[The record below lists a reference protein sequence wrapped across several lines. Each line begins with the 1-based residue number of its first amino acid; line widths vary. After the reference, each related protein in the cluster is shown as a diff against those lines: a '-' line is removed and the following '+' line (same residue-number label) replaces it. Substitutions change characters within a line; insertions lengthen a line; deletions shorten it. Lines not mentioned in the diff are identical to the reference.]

1 MAEML
6 ANLRYGMVVFMI
18 VVLPVVASFW
28 FVIHGAIAIWKKRP
42 AWQAYTVALFFIIAT
57 LTLVLSNMSAVIGDD
72 LGQNLA
78 LMMAGA
84 VIYLSSFRLSSV
96 VRGHLNFR
104 TFAGIPE
111 IGNEDTALIESG
123 PFKII
128 RHPRYLM
135 VVISTIGWAMITN
148 YSGAYVTAAVFF
160 VCLFA
165 IIKLEEREL
174 IARFGDAYRDYQT
187 RVPMLI
193 PTPKNIGR
201 LFV

>member
-6 ANLRYGMVVFMI
+6 TNLRYGMVVFMI
-18 VVLPVVASFW
+18 IVLPVVTSFW
-28 FVIHGAIAIWKKRP
+28 FVIHGAISIWKKRP
-42 AWQAYTVALFFIIAT
+42 AWQAYTVALFFILAT
-57 LTLVLSNMSAVIGDD
+57 LALVLSNLRAIVGED
-72 LGQNLA
+72 LGQNLV
-78 LMMAGA
+78 LMVAGA

-104 TFAGIPE
+104 TFAGLPE

-148 YSGAYVTAAVFF
+148 YSGAYLTAAVFF
-160 VCLFA
+160 VCLFG

-174 IARFGDAYRDYQT
+174 IARFGDAYRDYKK
-187 RVPMLI
+187 RVPMLV
-193 PTPKNIGR
+193 PAPKNIGR

>member
-1 MAEML
+1 
-6 ANLRYGMVVFMI
+6 MI
-18 VVLPVVASFW
+18 IILPVVASFW
-28 FVIHGAIAIWKKRP
+28 FVIHGAISIWKKRP
-42 AWQAYTVALFFIIAT
+42 AWQAYTVALLVILAT
-57 LTLVLSNMSAVIGDD
+57 LAVIIPNLGPIAGTD
-72 LGQNLA
+72 LGNNYA
-78 LMMAGA
+78 LMIVGA
-84 VIYLSSFRLSSV
+84 VIYVSSFRLSSV

-111 IGNEDTALIESG
+111 IGNEDITLIETG

-135 VVISTIGWAMITN
+135 VVISTIGWTVVTN
-148 YSGAYVTAAVFF
+148 FSGAYIAAAIFF
-160 VCLFA
+160 VCLFL

-174 IARFGDAYRDYQT
+174 IARFGDAYRAYQK

-193 PTPKNIGR
+193 PAPKNIGR

>member
-1 MAEML
+1 MAETL
-6 ANLRYGMVVFMI
+6 ANIRYGMVIFMI
-18 VVLPVVASFW
+18 IVLPVVASFW
-28 FVIHGAIAIWKKRP
+28 FVIHGAISIWKKRP
-42 AWQAYTVALFFIIAT
+42 AWQAYTVALLVILAT
-57 LTLVLSNMSAVIGDD
+57 LAVIIPNLGTIAGSD
-72 LGQNLA
+72 LGNNYA
-78 LMMAGA
+78 LMIVGA

-111 IGNEDTALIESG
+111 IGNEDSALIETG

-135 VVISTIGWAMITN
+135 VVISTIGWTVVTN
-148 YSGAYVTAAVFF
+148 YSGAYITAAVFF
-160 VCLFA
+160 VCLFV

-174 IARFGDAYRDYQT
+174 ISRFGDAYRAYQK

-193 PTPKNIGR
+193 PAPKNIGR

>member
-1 MAEML
+1 
-6 ANLRYGMVVFMI
+6 MVVFMI
-18 VVLPVVASFW
+18 IVLPVVASFW
-28 FVIHGAIAIWKKRP
+28 FVIHGAISIWKKRP
-42 AWQAYTVALFFIIAT
+42 AWQAYSVALIAIVAVLTPIIA
-57 LTLVLSNMSAVIGDD
+57 
-72 LGQNLA
+72 NLNA
-78 LMMAGA
+78 IVGTDFGHNPGLMIVGA

-135 VVISTIGWAMITN
+135 VVVSTIGWAIVTN
-148 YSGAYVTAAVFF
+148 FSGAYITAAAFF
-160 VCLFA
+160 VCLFL

-174 IARFGDAYRDYQT
+174 LARFGDAYRDYQK

-193 PTPKNIGR
+193 PAPKNIGR